1 MTTFHVAKRSCSA
14 WSARK
19 AWGRARC
26 SLPLGWSSMPSTVP
40 ATDQRLVE
48 GTTYIYQGTQ
58 TQVLQ
63 VPVISASPI
72 SVLLDSR
79 RRSSQVLKI
88 LLLQIM
94 KCLDSTSEDKQMK
107 EDNAGKI
114 LSLLYLQVP
123 RLAIMCILFVLNS
136 TIFGRQYFARLYFRD
151 FADRGKRKREH

>member
-1 MTTFHVAKRSCSA
+1 
-14 WSARK
+14 
-19 AWGRARC
+19 
-26 SLPLGWSSMPSTVP
+26 MPSTVLP

-63 VPVISASPI
+63 VTVISASPI

-151 FADRGKRKREH
+151 FADRGKRKREN